1 MALTLHS
8 QNLNERGNRV
18 VGSMFWHGRAWF
30 YSGQRRERLHV
41 EWLFGKHA
49 RGAAV
54 TVTFGYGEND
64 GTCLHVC
71 IPWVA
76 SLYLVLAISPKCRET
91 QIGVAIHNQAIWFH
105 PLTDQNESR
114 ADHPWYRKSYCWNFP
129 WSLDWH
135 STEILKPLFGE
146 DSKDWPV
153 VWIESRPTRKRGES
167 TFEIRQE
174 RERSVGE
181 DYPYVYTR
189 KNGDKQTVTA
199 TVHVERRTWLARWW
213 PIIPQKKVSTSIDV
227 KFSGEVGEGVDDW
240 KGGCIGCGYDMI
252 EGETP
257 FMTLK
262 RMQLERKFDR

>member
-1 MALTLHS
+1 MITMHS
-8 QNLNERGNRV
+8 QNLNERGHQI

-30 YSGQRRERLHV
+30 YSGQRKERAHV

-49 RGAAV
+49 RGFALTA
-54 TVTFGYGEND
+54 TFGYGEND

-105 PLTDQNESR
+105 PWTDQNASR
-114 ADHPWYRKSYCWNFP
+114 HDDPWYRKSYCWNFP

-135 STEILKPLFGE
+135 STEILKPLFGVA
-146 DSKDWPV
+146 SKDWPV
-153 VWIESRPTRKRGES
+153 VWSESRPTRKRDAS
-167 TFEIRQE
+167 TFDIRQE
-174 RERSVGE
+174 REKSMAE
-181 DYPYVYTR
+181 AYPYEYTP

-199 TVHVERRTWLARWW
+199 TIHVERFTHRARWW
-213 PIIPQKKVSTSIDV
+213 PLIPIQQSRTSIDV
-227 KFSGEVGEGVDDW
+227 EFSEEVGEGTGSW
-240 KGGCIGCGYDMI
+240 KGGCVGCGCEMI

-257 FMTLK
+257 LECLR
-262 RMQLERKFDR
+262 RMERERIFRE